1 MTSVFELMPETDT
14 AEVDSTATPGLEIA
28 SSSVQSFKDRWQ
40 SEIKV
45 FLSTFI
51 TIFLAELGDKTQLT
65 TLLISAESQ
74 SPWTVFA
81 GAGSALVLTSLLGV
95 MVGSWLARRFSPQA
109 LEKAAGLMLLVISV
123 LLVWDI
129 VQA

>member
-1 MTSVFELMPETDT
+1 MTSTFELMPETDT
-14 AEVDSTATPGLEIA
+14 AEVDSTPPYSMELP
-28 SSSVQSFKDRWQ
+28 SPSVQSFVGRWQ

-45 FLSTFI
+45 FLS
-51 TIFLAELGDKTQLT
+51 IFLAELGDKTQLT

-95 MVGSWLARRFSPQA
+95 MVGSWLSQRFSPQT
-109 LEKAAGLMLLVISV
+109 LERAAGIMLLIISV

>member
-14 AEVDSTATPGLEIA
+14 AEVDSNATPGLEIP
-28 SSSVQSFKDRWQ
+28 SSSVQSFKARWQ

-95 MVGSWLARRFSPQA
+95 MVGSWLAQRFSPQA
-109 LEKAAGLMLLVISV
+109 LEKAAGFMLLVISL